1 MRQKPLPIGKT
12 WVQRYAD
19 MTVTM
24 HVVGYNEKSG
34 HNIWE
39 EKCRRYENNRPDY
52 SNLII
57 GYEDSRQ
64 HKDSLVR
71 MAERANNN

>member
-12 WVQRYAD
+12 KVMRYAN
-19 MTVTM
+19 MTVTF

-34 HNIWE
+34 HNLWE
-39 EKCRRYENNRPDY
+39 EKCRRYENNRLDY

-64 HKDSLVR
+64 YKDILIR
-71 MAERANNN
+71 IADRANNN